1 MFKTKSLTNKY
12 TDIRVDYTTPIQN
25 QTVST
30 LS

>member
-1 MFKTKSLTNKY
+1 MFRTEWLTNKY

-25 QTVST
+25 QTVNT